1 MSLSP
6 AVEAAFP
13 RDEGAGRLCL
23 KGTILI
29 LLRRYSGSIW
39 ACCDFYLG
47 HFLLLEICIYGL
59 FLFLKT
65 LPWEGVEVDGNRS
78 RHVGSVQGDE
88 WVKCINRYRAM
99 ASKDPCGRRE
109 RKGMEERRKGRGELI
124 FFLFLCR
131 GFTFCSL
138 SLVFSFL
145 YILYILSFFFSFL
158 TC

>member
-1 MSLSP
+1 M
-6 AVEAAFP
+6 
-13 RDEGAGRLCL
+13 

-39 ACCDFYLG
+39 ACCAFYLG

-78 RHVGSVQGDE
+78 RHVVSVQGGE

-99 ASKDPCGRRE
+99 VSKDPSGRRE

-124 FFLFLCR
+124 LSLFLCR
-131 GFTFCSL
+131 GLYFLFPVSC
-138 SLVFSFL
+138 FSFFVHPL
-145 YILYILSFFFSFL
+145 YFPSFSLFL
-158 TC
+158 PV